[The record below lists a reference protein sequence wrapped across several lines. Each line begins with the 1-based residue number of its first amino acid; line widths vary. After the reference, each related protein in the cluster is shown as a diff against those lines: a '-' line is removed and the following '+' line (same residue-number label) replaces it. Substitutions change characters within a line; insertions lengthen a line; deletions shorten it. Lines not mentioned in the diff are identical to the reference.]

1 MPSAQILVVED
12 KTIIAKDIQQTL
24 RGLGYDALATAPSGE
39 EAIQKATELK
49 PDLVLMDI
57 RLKGELDGITAAAQI
72 QTHFD
77 IPVVYLTAHADEET
91 IQRAKLT
98 GPFGYILK
106 PFAEKELHIAIEMAL
121 HMHNLERKLKNQERW
136 LAATLESIGD
146 AVLTTD
152 ADGKII
158 YLNPVAQALTG
169 WTLAE
174 ASGKDVTEFLNIVD
188 ETTGAPA
195 MNPLA
200 KALQTNEAA
209 HFDGPT
215 LLVAK
220 DNSTRLVEDIATPI
234 RDESNEIMGGVLVF
248 RDVSQS
254 RQLEEQLRQVQKM
267 ETVGQLA
274 AGVAHNFNNMLTT
287 ILGNVNLVR
296 ATLPADQTAHQDLQT
311 VEETA
316 QRAASLVRQLLTFA
330 RHQVIHPRP
339 FNLNDL
345 ILSLDTTLHQLFPE
359 TVELNLITAPELG
372 LIKIDSGQIEQLLFN
387 LVLNAR
393 DALPNGGKVV
403 IETANITLNQP
414 LVSWPT
420 KIFPG
425 DYIVLIVTDTGI
437 GISQEI
443 LPHIFEPFF
452 TTKQVGQGTGLGL
465 SSCLGIVQQNQ
476 GGLSVKSK
484 PGQGSTFKAFFPRF
498 QPPAVELQPEPQ
510 IV

>member
-1 MPSAQILVVED
+1 
-12 KTIIAKDIQQTL
+12 
-24 RGLGYDALATAPSGE
+24 
-39 EAIQKATELK
+39 
-49 PDLVLMDI
+49 
-57 RLKGELDGITAAAQI
+57 ITAAAQI

-248 RDVSQS
+248 RDVSQ
-254 RQLEEQLRQVQKM
+254 
-267 ETVGQLA
+267 
-274 AGVAHNFNNMLTT
+274 
-287 ILGNVNLVR
+287 
-296 ATLPADQTAHQDLQT
+296 
-311 VEETA
+311 
-316 QRAASLVRQLLTFA
+316 
-330 RHQVIHPRP
+330 
-339 FNLNDL
+339 
-345 ILSLDTTLHQLFPE
+345 
-359 TVELNLITAPELG
+359 
-372 LIKIDSGQIEQLLFN
+372 
-387 LVLNAR
+387 
-393 DALPNGGKVV
+393 
-403 IETANITLNQP
+403 
-414 LVSWPT
+414 
-420 KIFPG
+420 
-425 DYIVLIVTDTGI
+425 
-437 GISQEI
+437 
-443 LPHIFEPFF
+443 
-452 TTKQVGQGTGLGL
+452 
-465 SSCLGIVQQNQ
+465 
-476 GGLSVKSK
+476 
-484 PGQGSTFKAFFPRF
+484 
-498 QPPAVELQPEPQ
+498 
-510 IV
+510 